1 MPKTGP
7 DPVNRLGRF
16 IDDQFWKGWDEADDR
31 QSAKE
36 FAAACRA
43 NGARARAIRLPAST
57 TWHGALARF
66 VIYVPK
72 DQTATEVEIMRKLW
86 DEMFG

>member
-1 MPKTGP
+1 
-7 DPVNRLGRF
+7 
-16 IDDQFWKGWDEADDR
+16 
-31 QSAKE
+31 
-36 FAAACRA
+36 
-43 NGARARAIRLPAST
+43 
-57 TWHGALARF
+57 